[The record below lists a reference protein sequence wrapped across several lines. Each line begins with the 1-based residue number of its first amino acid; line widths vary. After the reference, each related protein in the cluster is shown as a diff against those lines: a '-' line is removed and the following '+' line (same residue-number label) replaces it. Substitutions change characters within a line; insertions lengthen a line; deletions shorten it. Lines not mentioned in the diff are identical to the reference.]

1 MAVSRKYLS
10 RNTFVPI
17 IARGDGHQARAFAAL
32 EHLILVTQPTF
43 AATGLADYLLHALSI
58 RNFQTPT
65 PIQVSAIPALLAGK
79 DLLGIAQTGTG
90 KTLAFV
96 LPMLQ
101 HLAAENVRAAPFA
114 ARALILAPTRELAL
128 QIDEALRQMS
138 AGSRLRSVVIIGGA
152 SRFRQT
158 EAMRRGADIVI
169 GTPGRIC
176 DLMQTRE
183 LQLAG
188 VRSFVLDEADRMLD
202 LGFIKDIRRIV
213 ATLPANRQSALFSAT
228 MPGEV
233 AALANGMLRD
243 PVRVEIARVE
253 ATTPK
258 IEQSVHFV
266 GASGKPTLLRGLLD
280 DAALSRVIV
289 FTRTKRGANK
299 VAETLEAS
307 GVQVNA
313 LHGNKSQSQRE
324 KALDQFRSGRA
335 RVLVATDIAARG
347 IDVTGVSHVI
357 NYDLPA
363 EPESYVH
370 RIGRTARAGKA
381 GIAISFCDPSERGT
395 LRAIE
400 RLMGLAIPAT
410 GAMPAEVHT
419 AAPKP
424 YRGPAPQAP
433 RNQRSFRPRQRS
445 GMRSAA

>member
-1 MAVSRKYLS
+1 
-10 RNTFVPI
+10 
-17 IARGDGHQARAFAAL
+17 
-32 EHLILVTQPTF
+32 VTNPTF
-43 AATGLADYLLHALSI
+43 AATGLAEPLLRALSAQK
-58 RNFQTPT
+58 FHTPT

-101 HLAAENVRAAPFA
+101 HLSAENLRAAPFTT
-114 ARALILAPTRELAL
+114 RALILAPTRELAL
-128 QIDEALRQMS
+128 QIDEALRQMT

-183 LQLAG
+183 LQLGG

-213 ATLPANRQSALFSAT
+213 ATLPANRQSSLFSAT

-233 AALANGMLRD
+233 TALANGMLRD

-258 IEQSVHFV
+258 IQQSVHFV
-266 GASGKPTLLRGLLD
+266 GQSGKPTLLRGLLD
-280 DAALSRVIV
+280 DPGFSRVIV

-307 GVQVNA
+307 GIQVNA
-313 LHGNKSQSQRE
+313 LHGNKSQPQRE

-370 RIGRTARAGKA
+370 RIGRTARAGLA
-381 GIAISFCDPSERGT
+381 GIAISFCDPTERST

-400 RLMGLAIPAT
+400 RLMNASIPVIGT
-410 GAMPAEVHT
+410 VPADFHA

-424 YRGPAPQAP
+424 SRGPAP
-433 RNQRSFRPRQRS
+433 NQLQGRPQNRSSFRPRQRT